1 MIGLF
6 AALQT
11 AALPTVRQPVIIGV
25 GIAYFLA
32 CAAIGAW
39 AARRT
44 RTSDD
49 FFVAGRSI
57 GLLPFAL
64 AAMAATLSGFA
75 FIGGPGLVYA
85 LGMTAVFIILPA
97 SITNTAG
104 AWILGKR
111 LRLLGEMR
119 GLVTVS
125 DAIGARY
132 RSRAA
137 QGLSAGAI
145 LVGIVG
151 YVATNVLALGL
162 VVDAIFGVGLT
173 TGIWIGTAVTLAY
186 SASGGI
192 LAGIYTDV
200 FQGLL
205 MAVASALVFAFALDS
220 GGGLAAITRTLQAV
234 DPAFLGPW
242 GTRGAMVAL
251 SFFFVFAVGS
261 LGQPHI
267 AHKYYMLK
275 DVRRLRWY
283 PVLMT
288 VAMLMAQLLFVGIG
302 MAVRAMVARGEVPA
316 LARPDDATPF
326 FLLGHVPSFVAALVF
341 SGVAAAI
348 MSTVT
353 SFISIGAAA
362 ITHDLPRAI
371 QGVRAGRA
379 VRSAAGAA
387 AGADARALRRGR
399 RWTVLLC
406 LMGAAL
412 AHASGA
418 LVAFLGIFG
427 YGLFAATLVPAL
439 AIGLNWEGATREGAI
454 ASIATGLV
462 MTLGLESA
470 AYLKWF
476 SLPAGVTVSG
486 LALVVALLV
495 FLGISWLTRANAPA
509 QLDDDVR
516 RVMGI

>member
-1 MIGLF
+1 MTNGLP
-6 AALQT
+6 ALLQT
-11 AALPTVRQPVIIGV
+11 AAIPTVRQPVIIGV
-25 GIAYFLA
+25 GIAYFAA
-32 CAAIGAW
+32 CAAIGWW

-44 RTSDD
+44 RTTDD
-49 FFVAGRSI
+49 FFVAGRGI
-57 GLLPFAL
+57 GLVPFAL

-85 LGMTAVFIILPA
+85 IGMTAVFIILPA

-111 LRLLGEMR
+111 MRLLGEVR
-119 GLVTVS
+119 GLVTIP

-132 RSRAA
+132 RSPAA
-137 QGLSAGAI
+137 QGLSAVAI

-162 VVDAIFGVGLT
+162 VVDAIFGVGL
-173 TGIWIGTAVTLAY
+173 GPAIWIGAAVTLAY
-186 SASGGI
+186 SATGGI

-205 MAVASALVFAFALDS
+205 MAVASTIVFVFALGS
-220 GGGLAAITRTLQAV
+220 GGGLAAITRTLQGM

-275 DVRRLRWY
+275 DARRLKWY

-288 VAMLMAQLLFVGIG
+288 VAMLLAQLLFVGVGI
-302 MAVRAMVARGEVPA
+302 AMKALVARGEAAP
-316 LARPDDATPF
+316 LARPDDATPL
-326 FLLGHVPSFVAALVF
+326 FLLVHVPAFVSALVF
-341 SGVAAAI
+341 AGVAAAI
-348 MSTVT
+348 MSTVN
-353 SFISIGAAA
+353 SFLSIGAAA
-362 ITHDLPRAI
+362 ITHDLPRAFGRGRGTLA
-371 QGVRAGRA
+371 QGRTWTV
-379 VRSAAGAA
+379 VLSVAA
-387 AGADARALRRGR
+387 A
-399 RWTVLLC
+399 VL
-406 LMGAAL
+406 AQQ
-412 AHASGA
+412 SGT

-427 YGLFAATLVPAL
+427 YGLFACTLVPAL
-439 AIGLNWEGATREGAI
+439 AIGLNWDGATREGAI
-454 ASIATGLV
+454 ASIAAGLV
-462 MTLGLESA
+462 LTLGLETA
-470 AYLKWF
+470 AWLKWL

-486 LALVVALLV
+486 LTLVTSLLLFIGV
-495 FLGISWLTRANAPA
+495 SWATRARAMSQIDP
-509 QLDDDVR
+509 DVR
-516 RVMGI
+516 IVMEA